1 SRSLGYHSHMRLLQ
15 FIFCGLLVAGFSGS
29 GLAEAT
35 AAASQL
41 PDFAGLVKRVSPAVV
56 NISTTPRENLEA
68 MRGPAGEPLPDSYW
82 DDNNPAP
89 DPFAAASLGSG
100 FIISSDGHILTNYH
114 VVRGAAEVIVKLSDR
129 RQFPAQIIGVDPPSD
144 LALLKIKAEGLPVV
158 DIGNADQL
166 NVGEWVL
173 AIGSPFGFDH
183 SVTEGIVSAKGRFI
197 GTEQYVP
204 FIQTDVAINPGNSG
218 GPLFNLDGEVVGINS
233 QIYSRTGGFMGVSFA
248 TPIDLAMRV
257 VEQIKQAGYVSRGWL
272 GVSVQDVTRELADS
286 FAMPRPE
293 GALVRGVI
301 DNSPAATAG
310 LKVGDIILRFNE
322 SAVFVAGDLPPLVGS
337 VQGGETAPLTIL
349 RNGEKH
355 TLKVTLAEL
364 PTQASAQPAGLTQD
378 TSTAVGVQVRNLY
391 PGEAQ
396 RLGASDGAV
405 MVEQVMEGPARQAGI
420 VAGDILLM
428 LDQQRI
434 QGQDHFHQLLA
445 DLKPGRPV
453 AVLIQRGGETLFL
466 ALRPEK

>member
-1 SRSLGYHSHMRLLQ
+1 MRRLTL
-15 FIFCGLLVAGFSGS
+15 IFCCFLLTGYACTGLAFS
-29 GLAEAT
+29 GLAAT
-35 AAASQL
+35 TADASQL

-56 NISTTPRENLEA
+56 NISTTPRKNPEQ
-68 MRGPAGEPLPDSYW
+68 MRGPAGERLPDSYW
-82 DDNNPAP
+82 NDGNMPP

-144 LALLKIKAEGLPVV
+144 LALLKIKAQGLPVA
-158 DIGNADQL
+158 DIGNVDTL
-166 NVGEWVL
+166 KVGEWVL

-183 SVTEGIVSAKGRFI
+183 SVTVGIVSAKGRFI

-218 GPLFNLDGEVVGINS
+218 GPLFNLEGEVVGINS

-286 FAMPRPE
+286 FAMSRPE
-293 GALVRGVI
+293 GALIRGVI
-301 DNSPAATAG
+301 DNSPAAAAG

-337 VQGGETAPLTIL
+337 VQGGETAPLTVL
-349 RNGEKH
+349 RGGQKR

-364 PTQASAQPAGLTQD
+364 PTPASAQPARLKQD
-378 TSTAVGVQVRNLY
+378 KSTSMGVQVRDLY

-396 RLGASDGAV
+396 RLGASEGAV
-405 MVEQVMEGPARQAGI
+405 MVEQVAEGPARQAGI
-420 VAGDILLM
+420 IAGDILLM

-434 QGQDHFHQLLA
+434 QGQDHFQRLLA
-445 DLKPGRPV
+445 DLESGRPV

-466 ALRPEK
+466 ALRPE